1 MPRTTA
7 STTPSTTSRT
17 KLRATLA
24 AAALVAAITAATLPA
39 ASAAPDAAP
48 VAAPRTERVS
58 VAADGTQTD
67 GASELPDVSA
77 DGRYVVFSTEAKNL
91 VPGDTDTWPDVYVRD
106 LRRGTVERVSV
117 QDSGAEFTDFVG
129 QRPTISADGRYVT
142 FAAVSYDA
150 DGHYYSGIYLRDLKK
165 KRTELVSLSD
175 ADKPV
180 TGESTTPAQTSADG
194 RYVTFVSQL
203 KENGD
208 YVDGMN
214 TGVYVR
220 DRKKG
225 TTKRISEIV
234 TGPASSS
241 YFIGQFTVSAD
252 GSHIGYSIGQQRPGL
267 DSRTY
272 IYDTKAGQGRRLDLT
287 PSGAD
292 REVGVDSLSKDGRYG
307 VFSARSGDL
316 VPGDTNE
323 KYDIFRIDLRTDV
336 IERIVYDAD
345 GGQTDGTSTEPRIT
359 PDGRHVVFSSS
370 ASGLVADDPGHG
382 SLYVRDLRTGK
393 NQRVDVPQGGG
404 DADSGVSHYALSADA
419 GTVAFSSDA
428 TNLVSGDTNGVR
440 DVFVRHPRQN

>member
-1 MPRTTA
+1 MR
-7 STTPSTTSRT
+7 RT
-17 KLRATLA
+17 KRRAALA
-24 AAALVAAITAATLPA
+24 AAVLVSAVTAATLPA
-39 ASAAPDAAP
+39 AYAAPDAAP
-48 VAAPRTERVS
+48 GTERIS
-58 VAADGTQTD
+58 VGPGGAQAD

-77 DGRYVVFSTEAKNL
+77 DGRYVAFSTEAKNL

-106 LRRGTVERVSV
+106 LKRGTVERVSV
-117 QDSGAEFTDFVG
+117 QDSGAEFADYVS
-129 QRPTISADGRYVT
+129 QRPAISDNGRYVT
-142 FAAVSYDA
+142 FAAVTYE
-150 DGHYYSGIYLRDLKK
+150 GGEYYSGIYVRDLKK

-180 TGESTTPAQTSADG
+180 TGEDTTPAQTSADG

-234 TGPASSS
+234 TGGASSS
-241 YFIGQFTVSAD
+241 YFISQFTVSAD
-252 GSHIGYSIGQQRPGL
+252 GSRIGYSIGQQRPGH
-267 DSRTY
+267 DGRTY
-272 IYDTKAGQGRRLDLT
+272 IYDVQAGEGRRLDLT

-292 REVGVDSLSKDGRYG
+292 REVGVSSLSGDGRYG

-323 KYDIFRIDLRTDV
+323 KYDIFRIDLRTDA
-336 IERIVYDAD
+336 IERIVYDAE
-345 GGQTDGTSTEPRIT
+345 GGQTDGDSTEARIT
-359 PDGRHVVFSSS
+359 PDGRRVVFVSS
-370 ASGLVADDPGHG
+370 ASGLVADDPGNG

-404 DADSGVSHYALSADA
+404 EADSSVSHFGLGADA
-419 GTVAFSSDA
+419 RTIAFSSDA
-428 TNLVSGDTNGVR
+428 TNLVPGDTNGVR
-440 DVFVRHPRQN
+440 DIFVRHLREG

>member
-1 MPRTTA
+1 MR
-7 STTPSTTSRT
+7 RT
-17 KLRATLA
+17 KRRATLA
-24 AAALVAAITAATLPA
+24 AAALVAAVTAATLPA
-39 ASAAPDAAP
+39 AYAAPDAAP
-48 VAAPRTERVS
+48 AAERIS
-58 VAADGTQTD
+58 VAPDGTQAD

-106 LRRGTVERVSV
+106 LKRGTVERVSV
-117 QDSGAEFTDFVG
+117 RDSGAEFTDYVS

-142 FAAVSYDA
+142 FAAVTYDE
-150 DGHYYSGIYLRDLKK
+150 DGNHYSGIYLRDLKK

-180 TGESTTPAQTSADG
+180 TGESTTPAQTSEDG

-203 KENGD
+203 ADNGD

-234 TGPASSS
+234 TGGASSS
-241 YFIGQFTVSAD
+241 YYITQFTMSAD
-252 GSHIGYSIGQQRPGL
+252 GSHIGYSMGRQRPGR
-267 DSRTY
+267 DGRTY
-272 IYDTKAGQGRRLDLT
+272 LYDVKAGEGRRLDRT

-292 REVGVDSLSKDGRYG
+292 REVGVDSLSRDGRYG

-323 KYDIFRIDLRTDV
+323 KYDIFRIDLRTDA
-336 IERIVYDAD
+336 IERIVYDAE
-345 GGQTDGTSTEPRIT
+345 GGQTDGDSYTARIT
-359 PDGRHVVFSSS
+359 PDGRRVVFQSG
-370 ASGLVADDPGHG
+370 ASGLVAGDPGRG
-382 SLYVRDLRTGK
+382 SLYVRDLRTGE
-393 NQRVDVPQGGG
+393 NQRVDVPRGGG
-404 DADSGVSHYALSADA
+404 DADSGVSHYGLSADA

-428 TNLVSGDTNGVR
+428 TNLVPGDTNGVR
-440 DVFVRHPRQN
+440 DVFVRHLRQG